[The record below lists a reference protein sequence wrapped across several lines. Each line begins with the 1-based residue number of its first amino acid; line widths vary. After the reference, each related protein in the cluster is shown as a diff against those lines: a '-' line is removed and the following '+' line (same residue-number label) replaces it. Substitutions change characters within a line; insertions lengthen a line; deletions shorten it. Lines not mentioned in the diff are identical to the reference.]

1 MTREFLTPGLFLCG
15 TDTDV
20 GKTAVAE
27 AILRELTGHGV
38 AVGVCKP
45 VASGVAADG
54 EDPRRLW
61 EAAGCP
67 GEFADV
73 CPQAFRA
80 AAAPVRAAAAEGR
93 EIDEPLLVSAVDAW
107 RERSDC
113 VIVEGAGGLYSPLSR
128 QLLNADLARQLG
140 FPLVVCD
147 DARLGAIGRTL
158 AVVTAARSQGLW
170 IAAVVLSEVADPG
183 PAAGDDPASPAAIM
197 QAGWEELTERLAPTP
212 VGILRHG
219 ARQIEPAIDWQ
230 GLAEADDLSE
240 QTPQRG
246 QPPADR
252 GAHESV

>member
-1 MTREFLTPGLFLCG
+1 MAPGLFLCG

-27 AILRELTGHGV
+27 AILRELTSRGV

-54 EDPRRLW
+54 GDPRRLW

-67 GEFADV
+67 GEHADV

-93 EIDEPLLVSAVDAW
+93 EIDDALLVSAVDAW

-113 VIVEGAGGLYSPLSR
+113 VIVEGAGGLYSPLSP

-140 FPLVVCD
+140 LPLVVCD

-158 AVVTAARSQGLW
+158 AVVTAARSQGLT

-183 PAAGDDPASPAAIM
+183 PAAGDDPASPAAII
-197 QAGWEELTERLAPTP
+197 QAGWDDLAERLSPVP

-219 ARQIEPAIDWQ
+219 ARQIEPAIDWRR
-230 GLAEADDLSE
+230 LAAADTISG
-240 QTPQRG
+240 QRPRHG
-246 QPPADR
+246 QPPGDH
-252 GAHESV
+252 GPHGSV